1 LRPELVAGIVAISPD
16 PDFTHDLLL
25 PTLTP
30 AQKAALEENGI
41 LDLPWGVRSYP
52 ISKALIEDAGK
63 MLLMTGGRD
72 SIDVKCPVR
81 ILHGLADEEVPPQRA
96 LKLADRLKSEDV
108 TVTFIKYGDH
118 VLETESDFEQMWSA
132 VSEVSE
138 KFYEFDLRSPSSG

>member
-1 LRPELVAGIVAISPD
+1 
-16 PDFTHDLLL
+16 
-25 PTLTP
+25 
-30 AQKAALEENGI
+30 
-41 LDLPWGVRSYP
+41 
-52 ISKALIEDAGK
+52 